1 MRHAKAEQTAE
12 TDTARG
18 LTERGAADAAEA
30 GRWIAAQ
37 GLTPDH
43 VLVSSARR
51 TRETWA
57 AVAGA
62 AGWQVAAEHDD
73 GLYAAGPDT
82 ALDLVRESPAG
93 ARVVLVIG
101 HNPTMAYLAQLLD
114 DGEGDPSVA
123 VEAAGGYPTSALTVL
138 AHDGAWC
145 DLATGSATA
154 VAFHVG
160 RA

>member
-12 TDTARG
+12 TDHGRG
-18 LTERGAADAAEA
+18 LTERGTGDAAEA
-30 GRWIAAQ
+30 GAWLAAQ
-37 GLTPDH
+37 GLTPQH

-51 TRETWA
+51 TRETWQ
-57 AVAGA
+57 AVAGGA
-62 AGWQVAAEHDD
+62 AWQVAAEYDD

-82 ALDLVRESPAG
+82 ALDVLRESPED
-93 ARVVLVIG
+93 ARAVLVIG

-114 DGEGDPSVA
+114 DGEGDPAVA
-123 VEAAGGYPTSALTVL
+123 VEMAGGFPTSAVTVF
-138 AHDGAWC
+138 AYDGTWS
-145 DLATGSATA
+145 DLAAGSATA